1 MMTPTAKRQRL
12 RAILDGPRL
21 VSPATVFDALS
32 ARVAEAV
39 GYELG
44 LLSGAVSAATLL
56 AVPDLTLHTLTEF
69 ADQVRRITRVSDL
82 SLFVDADQGYGNAL
96 NAMRAVEEL
105 EHAGLA
111 GLAIED
117 LVTPARFGDG
127 GTLALVPVDEMT
139 GKLRAALAARRDPS
153 LVIAARTAVLKT
165 GEAATLVA
173 RAKAYAATGVDALF
187 ITGLKRLEDLDA
199 ARAAIG
205 IPIIVG
211 SAPSLRREDLA
222 ARGIR
227 FCLQGHPPVAAVVK
241 ALHDVYAYLYS
252 GGNPAELGSRIAS
265 PDQMSRIVGEERYAA
280 LRRDYLA

>member
-1 MMTPTAKRQRL
+1 MMTPTDKRRRL
-12 RAILDGPRL
+12 RAVFQGSKLI
-21 VSPATVFDALS
+21 SPATVFDALS
-32 ARVAEAV
+32 ARVAESV
-39 GYELG
+39 GYEIG

-56 AVPDLTLHTLTEF
+56 AMPDLNLHTLTEF
-69 ADQVRRITRVSDL
+69 AEQVRRITRVSDL
-82 SLFVDADQGYGNAL
+82 SLFVDADQGFGNAL

-117 LVTPARFGDG
+117 LAAPLPYGGPAM
-127 GTLALVPVDEMT
+127 ALVPVEEMT

-165 GEAATLVA
+165 GEAATIAA
-173 RAKAYAATGVDALF
+173 RARAYEAAGVDALF

-199 ARAAIG
+199 ARTAVG

-211 SAPSLRREDLA
+211 SAPMIRREDLA

-241 ALHDVYAYLYS
+241 ALHDVYAHLHA
-252 GGNPAELGSRIAS
+252 GGSPAGFKDRLATPEAMG
-265 PDQMSRIVGEERYAA
+265 RIVGEDRYAA
-280 LRRDYLA
+280 LRRDFLG